1 MNAIL
6 TIFQIAGSLGLFLYG
21 MKILSDGLQK
31 ATGEK
36 MKSFLQLMTKNR
48 FLSVLTGLLITIIIQ
63 SSSAT
68 TVMVV
73 SFVNA
78 SLINLVQAIGVI
90 MGANIGTTVTG
101 WIVAIL
107 GFKMD
112 ITALAL
118 CSIAVALPLMFSSRT
133 RRREVSEIF
142 LGFGLL
148 FFGLT
153 YLQNSMPDISKSP
166 EILEFLAR
174 FDNGSFLSVLSC
186 IIIGTLLTIIVQSSS
201 ASMAITITMAYQGW
215 IGVNTAAALC
225 LGQNIGTTVTAYL
238 ASIGTSTN
246 AKRAAWAHI
255 MFNVIGSVFAL
266 ILFKP
271 MLRLINAMTPG
282 DIYTF
287 TGTQLTSSLPTFLAM
302 YHTMFNLVNTII
314 FFPFIKVF
322 ASLIE
327 RCIPERSS
335 YADETYH
342 FTYIANSHVDT
353 PELYLLTVKQ
363 EIQKMGALTH
373 TMFEEYQNCFGKN
386 SGEIDLESEVKAM
399 KKKEEYADQMQE
411 QLTSF
416 CVKMLQ
422 DSQSPTNA
430 DTLTSLIRV
439 IDELESITDSIY
451 NLTKITEQRI
461 SEGYVFNDEEK
472 KGLSDFIK
480 LVEAFLAFTVD
491 HSDYHLQPDEV
502 SEAIIY
508 ENKINE
514 MHKYLSNQIHARMA
528 QPGSNLKL
536 ELIMLEI
543 ERNLEHIGDYCIN
556 IIESYSGLLK
566 HQPKL
571 FKKVAEASAI
581 KTN

>member
-1 MNAIL
+1 MTMNALL

-31 ATGEK
+31 ATGDK
-36 MKSFLQLMTKNR
+36 MKSILQLMTRNR
-48 FLSVLTGLLITIIIQ
+48 FLSVMTGLLITVIIQ

-90 MGANIGTTVTG
+90 MGANIGTTITG
-101 WIVAIL
+101 WIVALL
-107 GFKMD
+107 GFEMD
-112 ITALAL
+112 ITILAL
-118 CSIAVALPLMFSSRT
+118 CSIAVALPLMFSSKPK
-133 RRREVSEIF
+133 RREVSEIF

-153 YLQNSMPDISKSP
+153 YLQNSMPDISQHTDV
-166 EILEFLAR
+166 LAFLAQ
-174 FDNGSFLSVLSC
+174 FDNGSFLSVIAC
-186 IIIGTLLTIIVQSSS
+186 VVIGTLMTIIVQSSS
-201 ASMAITITMAYQGW
+201 ATMAITITMAFQGW

-225 LGQNIGTTVTAYL
+225 LGQNIGTTITAYL

-255 MFNVIGSVFAL
+255 MFNVIGSVIA
-266 ILFKP
+266 IVLFHP
-271 MLRLINAMTPG
+271 MLRFINSITPG

-287 TGTQLTSSLPTFLAM
+287 EGAQLRESLPTFLAM
-302 YHTMFNLVNTII
+302 YHTMFNVFNTII
-314 FFPFIKVF
+314 FFPFIKLF
-322 ASLIE
+322 ASTIE

-373 TMFEEYQNCFGKN
+373 TMFEEYQNCFGK
-386 SGEIDLESEVKAM
+386 SSDEINLEEEVTAM
-399 KKKEEYADQMQE
+399 KKKEDYADQMQE

-416 CVKMLQ
+416 CVNMLQ
-422 DSQSPTNA
+422 DSQTPTNA

-461 SEGYVFNDEEK
+461 TDGYQFNEEEK
-472 KGLSDFIK
+472 KDLSEFIK
-480 LVEAFLAFTVD
+480 LVESFLSFTVE
-491 HSDYHLQPDEV
+491 HSDYHLQPDEIA
-502 SEAIIY
+502 EAITY

-514 MHKYLSNQIHARMA
+514 MHKYLSNQIHHRMA
-528 QPGSNLKL
+528 QGGSNLKL
-536 ELIMLEI
+536 ELLMLEI

-556 IIESYSGLLK
+556 IIESYSGILK

-571 FKKVAEASAI
+571 DRK
-581 KTN
+581 

>member
-1 MNAIL
+1 MSAIL
-6 TIFQIAGSLGLFLYG
+6 TVLKIAGSLGLFLYG

-36 MKSFLQLMTKNR
+36 MRSILQLMTKNR
-48 FLSVLTGLLITIIIQ
+48 FLSVITGLLITVIIQ

-101 WIVAIL
+101 WIVALL

-112 ITALAL
+112 ITSLAL
-118 CSIAVALPLMFSSRT
+118 CSIAVALPLMFSAKT
-133 RRREVSEIF
+133 KRREVSEIF

-153 YLQNSMPDISKSP
+153 YLQHSMPDISRHTAV
-166 EILEFLAR
+166 LEFLSR
-174 FDNGSFLSVLSC
+174 FNNGSFLSIIVC
-186 IIIGTLLTIIVQSSS
+186 ILIGTLLTIVVQSSS
-201 ASMAITITMAYQGW
+201 ATMAITITMAYQGW
-215 IGVNTAAALC
+215 IGVNVAAALC
-225 LGQNIGTTVTAYL
+225 LGQNIGTTITAYI

-255 MFNVIGSVFAL
+255 LFNVIGSVIAL
-266 ILFKP
+266 ILFRP
-271 MLRLINAMTPG
+271 MLNLVNSITPG
-282 DIYTF
+282 DIY
-287 TGTQLTSSLPTFLAM
+287 SMDSDAMRESLPTFLAM
-302 YHTMFNLVNTII
+302 YHTLFNLVNTVL
-314 FFPFIKVF
+314 FFPFIRVF
-322 ASLIE
+322 AKGIE
-327 RCIPERSS
+327 RLVPNRSS

-353 PELYLLTVKQ
+353 PELYLLTVKK
-363 EIQKMGALTH
+363 EIQKMGALTC
-373 TMFEEYQNCFGKN
+373 TMYEEYQNCFGK
-386 SGEIDLESEVKAM
+386 SAEDFDLETEVTTM
-399 KKKEEYADQMQE
+399 KKQEDYADQMQE

-422 DSQSPTNA
+422 DAQTPTNA
-430 DTLTSLIRV
+430 DTLAALIRV

-461 SEGYVFNDEEK
+461 TEKYLYTDEERNELT
-472 KGLSDFIK
+472 G
-480 LVEAFLAFTVD
+480 FLALVSKFLFFTVNNLD
-491 HSDYHLQPDEV
+491 GRLLPDEV
-502 SEAIIY
+502 EEANSY
-508 ENKINE
+508 EEKINE
-514 MHKYLSNQIHARMA
+514 MHQALAAKVHKRMA
-528 QPGSNLKL
+528 DGTGNLKL
-536 ELIMLEI
+536 GLLMLEV

-556 IIESYSGLLK
+556 IVESYGNVQK
-566 HQPKL
+566 HTHVL
-571 FKKVAEASAI
+571 DKKKA
-581 KTN
+581 